1 MKSDQSYP
9 QEPKKLKKGGVA
21 IRLKINGDSHCT
33 FATHITELLNELG
46 LPSPLMLV
54 EYNGTALTRSE
65 WPSIVLSEGDYL
77 ELMAV
82 AAGG

>member
-1 MKSDQSYP
+1 MP
-9 QEPKKLKKGGVA
+9 RLIIHGVS
-21 IRLKINGDSHCT
+21 REVV
-33 FATHITELLNELG
+33 ATDLTSLCLELG
-46 LPSPLMLV
+46 LHAPLMLV

-65 WPSIVLSEGDYL
+65 WEGVVLADGDRL